1 MFRIAL
7 TALAIYL
14 LWALLRW
21 AFGGSRRAKSAAK
34 GGKALEATEM
44 VACTG
49 CGTFVVRADSVRR
62 GGREFCSES
71 CAQEKITTN
80 HKGAR

>member
-21 AFGGSRRAKSAAK
+21 AFAGYRRARPAAK
-34 GGKALEATEM
+34 DVKAIEAAEM
-44 VACTG
+44 VACSS
-49 CGTFVVRADSVRR
+49 CGTFVVSSESVRR
-62 GGREFCSES
+62 GDKEFCSEN
-71 CAQEKITTN
+71 CAQRN
-80 HKGAR
+80 

>member
-21 AFGGSRRAKSAAK
+21 AFGWSRRTKPAAE
-34 GGKALEATEM
+34 GGKSLGAAEM

-62 GGREFCSES
+62 GGKDYCSES
-71 CAQEKITTN
+71 CAQK
-80 HKGAR
+80 

>member
-1 MFRIAL
+1 MFRLAL

-21 AFGGSRRAKSAAK
+21 AFGASRKKAAAK
-34 GGKALEATEM
+34 QGKVLEAAEM

-49 CGTFVVRADSVRR
+49 CGTFVVRGEALQR
-62 GGREFCSES
+62 GGKEFCSES
-71 CAQEKITTN
+71 CAQK
-80 HKGAR
+80 

>member
-21 AFGGSRRAKSAAK
+21 AFGASRRARSKGKGVANQAA
-34 GGKALEATEM
+34 AEM
-44 VACTG
+44 VACRG
-49 CGTFVVRADSVRR
+49 CGTFVVRADAVKRS
-62 GGREFCSES
+62 GSEFCSES
-71 CAQEKITTN
+71 CARN
-80 HKGAR
+80 G